1 MPPTEAPGERVRRT
15 WERLAPLPGG
25 PTVFSLLLGRM
36 VPYTGTIGL
45 RVEALEPGYCRA
57 RLRDRRKVRNH
68 LGSIHAV
75 ALANL
80 GEAVSGLAMLV
91 AMPADV
97 RGIVLSLSVTYS
109 KKARGT
115 LHAECRCAVPGL
127 TGSTDQDVEAVI
139 RDAAGDEVARVTATW
154 RLGPVRPR

>member
-1 MPPTEAPGERVRRT
+1 MSPIEAPGERVRGL

-25 PTVFSLLLGRM
+25 PALFSFLLGRM
-36 VPYTGTIGL
+36 VPYTATVGL

-80 GEAVSGLAMLV
+80 GEAVAGLAMLV

-97 RGIVLSLSVTYS
+97 RGIVLSLSATYS

-115 LHAECRCAVPGL
+115 LHAECRCAVPRV
-127 TGSTDQDVEAVI
+127 TETTDQDVVAVI
-139 RDAAGDEVARVTATW
+139 RDADGDEVARVTARW
-154 RLGPVRPR
+154 RLGPVRAP

>member
-1 MPPTEAPGERVRRT
+1 MTPIEAPGARVRGL
-15 WERLAPLPGG
+15 WERLSPLPGG
-25 PTVFSLLLGRM
+25 AALFSLLLGRM
-36 VPYTGTIGL
+36 VPYTGTVGL

-97 RGIVLSLSVTYS
+97 RGIVLSLGVTYA

-115 LHAECRCAVPGL
+115 LRAECRCTVPQV
-127 TGSTDQDVEAVI
+127 TGTTDQEVVAVI
-139 RDAAGDEVARVTATW
+139 RDEDGDEVARVTATW
-154 RLGPVRPR
+154 RLGPVRAS